1 MTFARDTVEVARAA
15 AADGAAVSEILA
27 QAFFDDPVISW
38 AFPDDDRRRKLLPDV
53 FSLFVD
59 GFLPAGEV
67 RVTEDATGAALWMPP
82 VADAVDEDPDHM
94 VRQIEA
100 LTGSDAERFLELVS
114 LMDEHHPLEPAYY
127 LLAIGVLPATQ
138 GKGVGSA
145 LMRPVLEQ
153 CDHDGLAAYLE
164 ATSERSSKLYERH
177 GFEAIGQFAPTGA
190 PPLWPMWRAPR

>member
-1 MTFARDTVEVARAA
+1 MTFTSDTVEVRRAG
-15 AADGAAVSEILA
+15 AADSAVVSDILA

-38 AFPDDDRRRKLLPDV
+38 AFPDDDRRRELLPDV

-59 GFLPAGEV
+59 GFLSAGEV
-67 RVTEDATGAALWMPP
+67 RVTEDIGAALWMPP
-82 VADAVDEDPDHM
+82 VAAAADEDPDEM

-100 LTGSDAERFLELVS
+100 VIGADAERFLELVA
-114 LMDEHHPLEPAYY
+114 LLDEHHPHEPAYY
-127 LLAIGVLPATQ
+127 LLAVGVRPASQ
-138 GKGVGSA
+138 GTGVGSS

-153 CDHDGLAAYLE
+153 CDRDGVAAYLE
-164 ATSERSSKLYERH
+164 ATSERSRKLYQRH

>member
-1 MTFARDTVEVARAA
+1 MTFTSDTVEVRRAG
-15 AADGAAVSEILA
+15 AADSAVVSDILA

-38 AFPDDDRRRKLLPDV
+38 AFPDDDRRRELLPDV

-67 RVTEDATGAALWMPP
+67 RVTEDIGAALWMPP
-82 VADAVDEDPDHM
+82 EAAAADEDPDEM

-100 LTGSDAERFLELVS
+100 VIGADAERFLELVA
-114 LMDEHHPLEPAYY
+114 LLDEHHPHEPAYY
-127 LLAIGVLPATQ
+127 LLAVGVRPASQ
-138 GKGVGSA
+138 GTGVGSS

-153 CDHDGLAAYLE
+153 CDRDGVAAYLE
-164 ATSERSSKLYERH
+164 ATSERSRKLYQRH